1 MNKKIHY
8 AWYVMAAA
16 FMMNLCVI
24 GVASVGISIFLP
36 ALREKL
42 NLTGTQN
49 SFIMS
54 LQGIA
59 TIAALGGAGNLYKK
73 YSVRSVNLFF
83 VFICIIGFVL
93 MGVADSIPVLYLGA
107 ILTGITLGGAG
118 HTD

>member
-42 NLTGTQN
+42 NLTGTQS

-59 TIAALGGAGNLYKK
+59 TIAALGEP
-73 YSVRSVNLFF
+73 V
-83 VFICIIGFVL
+83 ICIKNIVYA
-93 MGVADSIPVLYLGA
+93 VSICFLYLYVSSV
-107 ILTGITLGGAG
+107 LC
-118 HTD
+118 

>member
-42 NLTGTQN
+42 NLTGTQS

-59 TIAALGGAGNLYKK
+59 TIAGRCAG
-73 YSVRSVNLFF
+73 
-83 VFICIIGFVL
+83 
-93 MGVADSIPVLYLGA
+93 
-107 ILTGITLGGAG
+107 
-118 HTD
+118 

>member
-42 NLTGTQN
+42 NLTGTQS

-59 TIAALGGAGNLYKK
+59 TIAACRLPRYLTKPRQRRSKWDMAGNDGI
-73 YSVRSVNLFF
+73 SRVSA
-83 VFICIIGFVL
+83 VFRGKPLLTNKMRII
-93 MGVADSIPVLYLGA
+93 
-107 ILTGITLGGAG
+107 
-118 HTD
+118 

>member
-42 NLTGTQN
+42 NLT
-49 SFIMS
+49 
-54 LQGIA
+54 
-59 TIAALGGAGNLYKK
+59 
-73 YSVRSVNLFF
+73 
-83 VFICIIGFVL
+83 
-93 MGVADSIPVLYLGA
+93 
-107 ILTGITLGGAG
+107 
-118 HTD
+118 